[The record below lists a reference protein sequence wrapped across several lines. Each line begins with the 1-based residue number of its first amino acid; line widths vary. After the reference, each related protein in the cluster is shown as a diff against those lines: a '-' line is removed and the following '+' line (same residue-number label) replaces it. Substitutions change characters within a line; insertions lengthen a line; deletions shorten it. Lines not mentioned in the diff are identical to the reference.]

1 MCVGVLGNHATV
13 RGKQSLVIVTVQLS
27 LDFEYRLRSQLG
39 DQRRSRLQKAFHDSS
54 CGQMGCSIVGTSWTL
69 ARPLTCQ
76 FGVRTTNLNGGILC
90 LGEHDSC
97 EHCHKR
103 TWKVE
108 RERRLP
114 CAPPGYTHCVL
125 RAAHCTESP

>member
-54 CGQMGCSIVGTSWTL
+54 CGQMGCSIVGTSWTH

-76 FGVRTTNLNGGILC
+76 FGVRTTNLNGGIFC
-90 LGEHDSC
+90 LGEHDSW
-97 EHCHKR
+97 EHCV
-103 TWKVE
+103 VE
-108 RERRLP
+108 TTPAL
-114 CAPPGYTHCVL
+114 CAGYTHCVL